1 MYDAYIIDD
10 RQADRKHLRNLLVQY
25 QIQNGV
31 EARITGCTFADPL
44 TPQTV
49 TVMYLLDAADGR
61 AQPVIAQVRAGQTQ
75 HHIVLTAPTF
85 QQLIQAVTAETL
97 PTGLL
102 LKPVGAEELFR
113 LLRAVEQP
121 SVSQTQATYVWTV
134 KARRY
139 SIAQDAILYFE
150 SRSKKTFLVT
160 AAQEYELSASLDAL
174 EAQLGSRFVR
184 THRSYLVNQRH
195 ILSYDAGTMTVT
207 LDDESVVYPFPRG
220 KSKTEG
226 GFGMVTGYRFTEDE
240 FVFLAY
246 FYQCMTVPAWFLCEP
261 EQIDP
266 ERRCGR
272 WSARGCC

>member
-1 MYDAYIIDD
+1 MFDTYIIDD
-10 RQADRKHLRNLLVQY
+10 KQADRKHLRDLLVQY

-31 EARITGCTFADPL
+31 EARITGCTFADQL

-49 TVMYLLDAADGR
+49 TVMYFLDAAGGR
-61 AQPVIAQVRAGQTQ
+61 VQPVIAQVRAGQTQ
-75 HHIVLTAPTF
+75 HHIVLTAPSF

-97 PTGLL
+97 PTGRL

-121 SVSQTQATYVWTV
+121 SAVQTQATYVWTV

-174 EAQLGSRFVR
+174 EEQLGSRFVR

-207 LDDESVVYPFPRG
+207 LDDESVVYLSRTG
-220 KSKTEG
+220 KARLKEA
-226 GFGMVTGYRFTEDE
+226 
-240 FVFLAY
+240 LA
-246 FYQCMTVPAWFLCEP
+246 W
-261 EQIDP
+261 
-266 ERRCGR
+266 
-272 WSARGCC
+272 